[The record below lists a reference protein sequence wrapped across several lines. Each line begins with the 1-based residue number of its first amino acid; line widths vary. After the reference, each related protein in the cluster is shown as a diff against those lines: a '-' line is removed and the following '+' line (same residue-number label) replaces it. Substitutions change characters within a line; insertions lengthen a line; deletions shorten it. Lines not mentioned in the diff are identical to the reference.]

1 MLTEVPEVPE
11 RIAKSHLLPNLAS
24 LFLTGSGSIILAWVG
39 WLTWYDITTWNK
51 DITLIFFGSRTGE
64 ALSLGMGMRVIHY
77 FLISLALII
86 SGLLTFLRS
95 RSMASKLHRGR
106 PQLEKEKEE
115 KKDKEER
122 VVKPL
127 VEEGKLFS
135 GCLHHFGYLASR
147 PENAPIPQECIIC
160 QRLGDCMVATLFPDI
175 LRKALG
181 AEKEATELE

>member
-1 MLTEVPEVPE
+1 MTEVPEFPE
-11 RIAKSHLLPNLAS
+11 RIAKSRLLPNLAS

-51 DITLIFFGSRTGE
+51 DIALIFFGSRIGE
-64 ALSLGMGMRVIHY
+64 AISLGIGIRVIHY
-77 FLISLALII
+77 FLISWTLII

-95 RSMASKLHRGR
+95 RSIAFKLHLGR
-106 PQLEKEKEE
+106 LQPQKEKEE
-115 KKDKEER
+115 KKDKEEH

-127 VEEGKLFS
+127 VEEKIFS

-181 AEKEATELE
+181 PEKEAAEPE